1 MRIPFLRTTL
11 AISLAAASTYTL
23 ANGLAINEQSAS
35 GAGTAY
41 AGRASS
47 ALDASTIYGNPAG
60 LSKLKGTQV
69 SGGMAAVHANVD
81 IKQTGGTAR
90 GSNKGDMVPFAAVPF
105 GYFAT
110 EIDEN
115 WAFGLGVYVPFGV
128 ISDYEKG
135 FAGRSQGLYSEVRV
149 ITMQPTISYKF
160 NDRIAVGFGP
170 TINRIDGELTRNVN
184 FDNVA
189 TAAQLSGLPFR
200 PDLPEGK
207 SKVKGDD
214 MGYGYNLGVMIDLS
228 DRTTWG
234 LTYHSKVKYKLKG
247 DITISGVKQDPRYP
261 LLPLPENGKFKGSL
275 DFTTPESIDTSVTH
289 KLNDQWTVHAGATW
303 TRWSRLENIEPISKY
318 GEVDT
323 SSSKEELKWADTW
336 SFSAGAE
343 YQLNPTVALRAG
355 LAWDESPTNNK
366 YRNVR
371 IPVSDRMIFGM
382 GVGWK
387 ATDNLTV
394 DAAYAYIKEREGKVN
409 REETFLSA
417 NGKPSTHQ
425 SYSAKY
431 KNSAHGLTAS
441 ATYRF

>member
-149 ITMQPTISYKF
+149 ITVQPTVSYKF

-170 TINRIDGELTRNVN
+170 TINRIDGELTRAVDANFSQVN
-184 FDNVA
+184 P
-189 TAAQLSGLPFR
+189 LY
-200 PDLPEGK
+200 PDLGQGK

-234 LTYHSKVKYKLKG
+234 LTYHSKVKYKLDG
-247 DITISGVKQDPRYP
+247 DITVSGLSPQFIGLAQQNGANIK
-261 LLPLPENGKFKGSL
+261 NGKFKGSL

-289 KLNDQWTVHAGATW
+289 RLNDQWTVHAGATW
-303 TRWSRLENIEPISKY
+303 TRWSRLENIEPLAKGNAI
-318 GEVDT
+318 DT

-343 YQLNPTVALRAG
+343 YQLNPEVALRAG
-355 LAWDESPTNNK
+355 LAWDESPTNND

-394 DAAYAYIKEREGKVN
+394 DAAYAYIKEREGKVK
-409 REETFLSA
+409 RAEE
-417 NGKPSTHQ
+417 GIPSTHRG
-425 SYSAKY
+425 YEAKY